1 MEETQRTTITNGDS
15 TETLQAS
22 VVQSTDD
29 PTIYGIV

>member
-1 MEETQRTTITNGDS
+1 METERITISNGDN